1 MGIYYFDSSGI
12 VKHYIPERGSDWV
25 SSLIE
30 AEMDEKPQNL
40 IAIAEIGEVEVAAAL
55 AKRRRMKEISA
66 TRQRIGLATFLR
78 HCARRYHVL
87 QMDSM
92 IIKLALD
99 LTQRHPLRGYD
110 AVHLATAITLN
121 RTLVASELPSLTF
134 ISADDVLC
142 KAAKG
147 EGLLVEN
154 PNDH

>member
-1 MGIYYFDSSGI
+1 MGIYYFDSSAM
-12 VKHYIPERGSDWV
+12 VKHYITERGSEWV

-30 AEMDEKPQNL
+30 AKMDEKPQNL

-55 AKRRRMKEISA
+55 AKRRRMKEISVE
-66 TRQRIGLATFLR
+66 RQRMGLATFLR
-78 HCARRYHVL
+78 HCARWYHVV

-92 IIKLALD
+92 IIKLAID

-110 AVHLATAITLN
+110 AVHLGTAIIFN
-121 RTLVASELPSLTF
+121 RALVEYGLSPLTF

-147 EGLLVEN
+147 EGLLTEN
-154 PNDH
+154 PNDY

>member
-1 MGIYYFDSSGI
+1 MGTYYLDSSAM
-12 VKHYIPERGSDWV
+12 VKHYIPERGSEWV

-30 AEMDEKPQNL
+30 AKMDEEPENL

-55 AKRRRMKEISA
+55 AKRQRMKEISA
-66 TRQRIGLATFLR
+66 AQQRISLATFLR
-78 HCARRYHVL
+78 HCAQRYHVV

-92 IIKLALD
+92 IIKLAID
-99 LTQRHPLRGYD
+99 LTQRYPLRGYD

-121 RTLVASELPSLTF
+121 RALVASRLPPLTF

-147 EGLLVEN
+147 EGLPTEN
-154 PNDH
+154 PNEH